1 MTLAEEIKKIIE
13 HHEQLLGECADEPW
27 DAFAGV
33 VDEMTKAIKTVCDKD
48 VCDKD
53 VCPSCDSTVDSQLI
67 SKCRKCKAVQCPKC

>member
-33 VDEMTKAIKTVCDKD
+33 VEEMIKAIKTVCDKD
-48 VCDKD
+48 EK
-53 VCPSCDSTVDSQLI
+53 Q
-67 SKCRKCKAVQCPKC
+67 R

>member
-13 HHEQLLGECADEPW
+13 QYEKNGYLSGRGNKRCGGMLNEIE
-27 DAFAGV
+27 
-33 VDEMTKAIKTVCDKD
+33 KALDNH
-48 VCDKD
+48 DKD